1 MPDVDDIRQRL
12 RDNLA
17 RVENIIESSELLPA
31 SAAAPIKS
39 DLLRAAV
46 VFLHA
51 TMEDVLRSG
60 LELEGLSFVVG
71 KKTPDKISMPELAA
85 HRGKTVDDLIRE
97 NVDRHLERSNFNN
110 IPQIL
115 QALEAMDIDPAT
127 IAPFKNDLNALMER
141 RHFIAHRV
149 DRNPRP
155 RGRACLEEQATL
167 QSSWNWRRSH
177 DQTRTLEQPG
187 HPPPE
192 EPRDR
197 R

>member
-60 LELEGLSFVVG
+60 LELELPRAAAEHLEGLSFVV
-71 KKTPDKISMPELAA
+71 
-85 HRGKTVDDLIRE
+85 R
-97 NVDRHLERSNFNN
+97 
-110 IPQIL
+110 
-115 QALEAMDIDPAT
+115 
-127 IAPFKNDLNALMER
+127 
-141 RHFIAHRV
+141 
-149 DRNPRP
+149 
-155 RGRACLEEQATL
+155 
-167 QSSWNWRRSH
+167 
-177 DQTRTLEQPG
+177 
-187 HPPPE
+187 
-192 EPRDR
+192 
-197 R
+197 